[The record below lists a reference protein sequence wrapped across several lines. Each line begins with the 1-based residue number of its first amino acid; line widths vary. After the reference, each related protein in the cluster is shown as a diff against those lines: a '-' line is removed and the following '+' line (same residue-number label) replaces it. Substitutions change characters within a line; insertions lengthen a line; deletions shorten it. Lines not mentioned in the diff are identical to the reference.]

1 MSTQSPHPP
10 TPKGPRNNNNNRRPQ
25 KKTSTPIAQK
35 TAMLSTPPSSPPRNM
50 SPAGGVTDS
59 SHNIQS
65 KKKPPRSGKKPKDA
79 NRASPANPGHRH
91 TSSNPNL
98 MTPQVKDNAAYAGP
112 TFHASPAP
120 SALPIPSF
128 FSRSVPES
136 DPPPNLETDSDN
148 AETEPEIETTP
159 SKPRA
164 RPPPIVDQKPTPLD
178 FLFKAAIQARQPNAL
193 DSPEATGRMR
203 SPQTEPRPMASNPP
217 GGVFPFEME
226 PSEHSRA
233 SQIGPSFAP
242 SYQDRMKALRSSSSP
257 ADAPESEEQR
267 RIKTEQLKH
276 LLLNPPPQ
284 KPPSSVSPPHQQPP
298 LFGATNTNG
307 NVPHYATPLR
317 PTSGPPLNCHRP
329 SPRGQLHQCSN
340 SARPQIQFNG
350 FQYGRHPES
359 PLSREVPPYHYVPGA
374 PSPYSHSMANVPVS
388 TPALGNGY
396 TSPPPQYMNATY
408 NMVHPPSPP
417 KPTDT
422 KQMEDDLRRIL
433 KISAGPGI
441 QSPFAA

>member
-98 MTPQVKDNAAYAGP
+98 MTPPGEGQCC
-112 TFHASPAP
+112 
-120 SALPIPSF
+120 LRCF

-317 PTSGPPLNCHRP
+317 PT
-329 SPRGQLHQCSN
+329 N